1 MENVVKITK
10 NPIRGR
16 VVSISKDTKTVKVE
30 VPRIVPDKTY
40 GKRLHLHTSLFADS
54 ANVEGIVVGKDV
66 EILPC
71 RRISKN
77 KSWKVVSVVM
87 R

>member
-1 MENVVKITK
+1 MESKKITK

-16 VVSISKDTKTVKVE
+16 VVALSKDTKTVKVE
-30 VPRIVPDKTY
+30 IPRVVPNKTY
-40 GKRLHLHTSLFADS
+40 GKRLHLHTTVFADTF
-54 ANVEGIVVGKDV
+54 GIENISLGKNV

-77 KSWKVVSVVM
+77 KSWKVVSVVTH
-87 R
+87 

>member
-1 MENVVKITK
+1 MENNNKVTK

-30 VPRIVPDKTY
+30 VPRVVPNKTY
-40 GKRLHLHTSLFADS
+40 GKRLHLHTSLLADTYGV
-54 ANVEGIVVGKDV
+54 ANIAVGKDV
-66 EILPC
+66 DILPC

-77 KSWKVVSVVM
+77 KSWKVVSVVAH
-87 R
+87 